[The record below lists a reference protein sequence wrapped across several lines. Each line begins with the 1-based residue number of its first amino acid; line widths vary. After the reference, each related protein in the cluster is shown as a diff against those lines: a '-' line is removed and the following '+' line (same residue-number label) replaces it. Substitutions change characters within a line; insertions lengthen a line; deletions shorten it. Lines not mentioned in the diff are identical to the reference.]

1 MTGKFTD
8 VMKAAKTEKQKSVK
22 AEKQIASLDEDKK
35 SAKDKERVV
44 NVCIKVPKSLRK
56 NWTLEATQQDLSL
69 KDFIIEAVKDKWGV

>member
-8 VMKAAKTEKQKSVK
+8 VMQAAKTEKQKSAK
-22 AEKQIASLDEDKK
+22 TEKQIASLDEEKK
-35 SAKDKERVV
+35 SAKEKESVV

-56 NWTLEATQQDLSL
+56 TWTIEATQQDLSL

>member
-8 VMKAAKTEKQKSVK
+8 VMQAAKTEKQKSAK
-22 AEKQIASLDEDKK
+22 AEKQKASLDEKQK
-35 SAKDKERVV
+35 SAKEKETIV

-56 NWTLEATQQDLSL
+56 NWSIEATQQDLSL